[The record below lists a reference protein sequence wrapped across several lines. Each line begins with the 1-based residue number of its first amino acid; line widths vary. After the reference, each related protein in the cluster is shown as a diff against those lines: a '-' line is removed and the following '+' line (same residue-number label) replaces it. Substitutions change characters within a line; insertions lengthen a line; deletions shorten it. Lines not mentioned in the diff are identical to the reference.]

1 MVWVQLAALLL
12 GAYLI
17 GAIPNGF
24 LLGRL
29 RGKDLLRQ
37 GSGMI
42 GTANTMGVL
51 GRRAAAVVFLL
62 DLVKGA
68 LAVLLARAL
77 SWPDPQW
84 RDLAVGAAAAAAI
97 AGHNWSLW
105 VRLLAGRWGG
115 GRGLVTAL
123 GAALLIH
130 PLAGLVALIGA
141 GLGFGLARDTLIGG
155 MLGTLAGV
163 GTIVALA
170 ATGVVS
176 AWVVPGAV
184 LWALLIMAG
193 FQDSFR
199 RAFQGRQDPHGRLPD

>member
-1 MVWVQLAALLL
+1 MVWVQLVGLIL

-29 RGKDLLRQ
+29 HGQNLLQQ
-37 GSGMI
+37 GSGKT
-42 GTANTMGVL
+42 GATNTMHVL

-77 SWPDPQW
+77 PWPDPQW

-130 PLAGLVALIGA
+130 PLAGLVALVGA
-141 GLGFGLARDTLIGG
+141 ALGFGLAHDTLIGG
-155 MLGTLAGV
+155 MLGTLAGL
-163 GTIVALA
+163 GTIVVLA

-193 FQDSFR
+193 FHDSFR
-199 RAFQGRQDPHGRLPD
+199 RALQGRQDPHGRLPD

>member
-29 RGKDLLRQ
+29 RGKNLLQQ

-51 GRRAAAVVFLL
+51 GPGAAAVVFLL

-68 LAVLLARAL
+68 LAVFLARAL
-77 SWPDPQW
+77 PWPDPQW
-84 RDLAVGAAAAAAI
+84 HDLAVGGAAAAAI

-130 PLAGLVALIGA
+130 PLAGLVALVGA
-141 GLGFGLARDTLIGG
+141 ALGFGLARDTLIGG
-155 MLGTLAGV
+155 MLGTFAGL
-163 GTIVALA
+163 GTIVVLA
-170 ATGVVS
+170 TIGVVS

-184 LWALLIMAG
+184 LWALLIMVG

-199 RAFQGRQDPHGRLPD
+199 QAFARRHDPHGRLPD

>member
-29 RGKDLLRQ
+29 RGKNLLQQ

-51 GRRAAAVVFLL
+51 GPGAAALVFLL

-77 SWPDPQW
+77 PWPDPQW
-84 RDLAVGAAAAAAI
+84 RDLAVGAAAATAI

-130 PLAGLVALIGA
+130 PLAGLVALLGA
-141 GLGFGLARDTLIGG
+141 ALGFGLARDTLIGG
-155 MLGTLAGV
+155 MLGTLAGL
-163 GTIVALA
+163 GTIVVLA
-170 ATGVVS
+170 ATQNVS
-176 AWVVPGAV
+176 PWVVPGAV
-184 LWALLIMAG
+184 LWTLLIMAG
-193 FQDSFR
+193 FHDSFR
-199 RAFQGRQDPHGRLPD
+199 RAFQRRPGPHDGVPD